1 MPAFDLVWDLLF
13 PAKCPFCGQWLKK
26 GDLLCPDC
34 QGELPWLSGKAAW
47 TAVELT
53 RGCVSP
59 LRYQGKV
66 RDGIHDYKFHGK
78 EARGKTLG
86 VLIAQC
92 VRDQG
97 LDLETDLVTWAPLS
111 KKRRRERGYDQARLL
126 AESVGE
132 ELCLPVA
139 ETLTKVRDIPAQ
151 SGLEEE
157 AARRAN
163 VLGAYEAYRPEGF
176 AGKRL
181 LLIDDVV
188 TTGATL
194 TECAKVLKL
203 AGAAEVVCGT
213 IAKAR

>member
-1 MPAFDLVWDLLF
+1 MPAFDLVWDLRF

>member
-139 ETLTKVRDIPAQ
+139 GTLTKVRDISAQ

>member
-132 ELCLPVA
+132 VLCLPVA